1 MISVI
6 IYGLL
11 KKLTMPLPKISIIDK
26 EVLAPQVIEHITD
39 SLDFSALNSVLITAE
54 LIGRFYLSHQ
64 EFLPWLLTVISQ
76 QEM

>member
-11 KKLTMPLPKISIIDK
+11 KKLPMPLPKISIIDK
-26 EVLAPQVIEHITD
+26 EVLAQVIEHITD

-64 EFLPWLLTVISQ
+64 EFLPWLLTVIYQ

>member
-11 KKLTMPLPKISIIDK
+11 KKLTMPLPKISIIDT
-26 EVLAPQVIEHITD
+26 EVLAQVIEHITD

>member
-1 MISVI
+1 
-6 IYGLL
+6 
-11 KKLTMPLPKISIIDK
+11 MPLPKISIIDK
-26 EVLAPQVIEHITD
+26 EVLAQVIEHITD

-64 EFLPWLLTVISQ
+64 EFLPWLLTVICQ